1 MENLH
6 WNKSSMKKII
16 LLALLL
22 FTINWASAQ
31 TEKSGDKKVSEIFEQ
46 KFNSDDFNGIF
57 DMFSAEMKN
66 TLPQKEAINFFAELK
81 EGAGDIRNLE
91 FKNYVKG
98 TFASYK
104 ATFQKEIYSLNIST
118 NKQLEITGIYIEP
131 FLEKNVA
138 ELERNSTKLILP
150 FKGRWN
156 VGWGGDTV
164 NLNYHVEYKAQKNA
178 FDFLIRDNEGKSY
191 KTNGR
196 TNQDYY
202 AFGKEIIAPCDA
214 EVVLAVDGIEDNNPG
229 ELNPLYIP
237 GNTVILKTENG
248 EYLFFA
254 HFQQH
259 SVKVKEGQKVKKGNL
274 LGLCGNSG
282 NSSEPHLHFHIQNVK
297 DMNKAT
303 GIKSYFS
310 NIIVD
315 GELRKDYSPIKGE
328 IIENEPQD

>member
-1 MENLH
+1 
-6 WNKSSMKKII
+6 MKKII

-22 FTINWASAQ
+22 FTVNRASAQ
-31 TEKSGDKKVSEIFEQ
+31 AEKSADKKVSEIFEQ
-46 KFNSDDFNGIF
+46 KFNSDHFNGIF

-66 TLPQKEAINFFAELK
+66 ILPQKEAINFFAELK
-81 EGAGDIRNLE
+81 EGAGKIINRD
-91 FKNYVKG
+91 FKNYVRG

-104 ATFQKEIYSLNIST
+104 TTFEKGIFSLNIST
-118 NKQLEITGIYIEP
+118 NKQLEITGFYIEA
-131 FLEKNVA
+131 FLENNVG
-138 ELERNSTKLILP
+138 EIKRNSTKLILP
-150 FKGRWN
+150 FKGKWN

-164 NLNYHVEYKAQKNA
+164 DLNYHVQYKAQKNA
-178 FDFLIRDNEGKSY
+178 FDFLITDNEGKTY
-191 KTNGR
+191 ITNGR
-196 TNQDYY
+196 TNIDYY

-214 EVVLAVDGIEDNNPG
+214 EVVLAVDGIEDNKPG

-237 GNTVILKTENG
+237 GNTVILKTEND

-259 SVKVKEGQKVKKGNL
+259 SVKVKEGQKVKKGDL

-297 DMNKAT
+297 DMNRAT
-303 GIKSYFS
+303 GVKSYFS

-315 GELRKDYSPIKGE
+315 GELRNDYSPIKGE

>member
-1 MENLH
+1 MENLL

-31 TEKSGDKKVSEIFEQ
+31 AEKSADKKVSEIFEQ
-46 KFNSDDFNGIF
+46 KFNSGDFNGIF
-57 DMFSAEMKN
+57 DMFSTEMKN
-66 TLPQKEAINFFAELK
+66 TLPRKKAIEFFTGIKKESGK
-81 EGAGDIRNLE
+81 IRNRK
-91 FKNYVKG
+91 FKDYVKG

-104 ATFQKEIYSLNIST
+104 ATFEKGIFLLNIST
-118 NKQLEITGIYIEP
+118 NKHLEITGIYIAP
-131 FLEKNVA
+131 FPENNVQ
-138 ELERNSTKLILP
+138 ELKRNSTKLILP
-150 FKGRWN
+150 FKGRWT
-156 VGWGGDTV
+156 VFWGGD
-164 NLNYHVEYKAQKNA
+164 NADLNYHVESKAQKNA
-178 FDFLIRDNEGKSY
+178 FDFLITDKEGKSY

-254 HFQQH
+254 HFKQH
-259 SVKVKEGQKVKKGNL
+259 SVKVKEGQMVKKGEL

-303 GIKSYFS
+303 GVKSYFS

-315 GELRKDYSPIKGE
+315 GELRNDYSPIKGE

>member
-1 MENLH
+1 
-6 WNKSSMKKII
+6 MKKII

-22 FTINWASAQ
+22 FTVNRASAQ
-31 TEKSGDKKVSEIFEQ
+31 AEKSADKKVSEIFEQ
-46 KFNSDDFNGIF
+46 KFNSDHFNGIF

-66 TLPQKEAINFFAELK
+66 ILPQKEAINFFAELK
-81 EGAGDIRNLE
+81 EGAGKIINRE
-91 FKNYVKG
+91 FKNYVRG

-104 ATFQKEIYSLNIST
+104 TTFEKGIFSLNIST
-118 NKQLEITGIYIEP
+118 NKQLEITGFYIEP
-131 FLEKNVA
+131 FLENNVG
-138 ELERNSTKLILP
+138 EIKRNSTKLILP
-150 FKGRWN
+150 FKGKWN

-164 NLNYHVEYKAQKNA
+164 DLNYHVQYKAQKNA
-178 FDFLIRDNEGKSY
+178 FDFLITDNEGKTY
-191 KTNGR
+191 ITNGR
-196 TNQDYY
+196 TNIDYY

-214 EVVLAVDGIEDNNPG
+214 EVVLAVDGIEDNKPG

-237 GNTVILKTENG
+237 GNTVILKTEND
-248 EYLFFA
+248 EYLFFL

-259 SVKVKEGQKVKKGNL
+259 SVKVKEGQKVKKGDL

-297 DMNKAT
+297 DMNRAT
-303 GIKSYFS
+303 GVKSYFS

-315 GELRKDYSPIKGE
+315 GELKNDYSPIKGE

>member
-1 MENLH
+1 
-6 WNKSSMKKII
+6 MKKII

-22 FTINWASAQ
+22 FTVNRASSQA
-31 TEKSGDKKVSEIFEQ
+31 EKSADKKVSEIFEQ
-46 KFNSDDFNGIF
+46 KFNSGDFNGIF

-66 TLPQKEAINFFAELK
+66 TLPQKEAIHFFAELK
-81 EGAGDIRNLE
+81 EGAGKIINRE
-91 FKNYVKG
+91 FKNYVRG

-104 ATFQKEIYSLNIST
+104 TTFEKGIFSFNIST
-118 NKQLEITGIYIEP
+118 NKQLKITGFYIEA
-131 FLEKNVA
+131 FLENNIGEIK
-138 ELERNSTKLILP
+138 RNSTKLILP
-150 FKGRWN
+150 FKGKWN

-164 NLNYHVEYKAQKNA
+164 DLNYHVEYRAQENA

-214 EVVLAVDGIEDNNPG
+214 EVVLAVDGIEDNKPG
-229 ELNPLYIP
+229 ELNPIYTP
-237 GNTVILKTENG
+237 GNSVILKTENG
-248 EYLFFA
+248 EYLIFS
-254 HFQQH
+254 HFKQH
-259 SVKVKEGQKVKKGNL
+259 SVKVKEGQKVKKGEL

-297 DMNKAT
+297 DRNKAK
-303 GIKSYFS
+303 GIKSFFS

-315 GELRKDYSPIKGE
+315 GELKNDYSPIKGE